1 MAAGNARAM
10 TTSTATA
17 ASGGADR
24 VRRPAPAPAPGR
36 KRLAR
41 PGLKR
46 GMPIILPV
54 LTTIVML
61 SIWEAAVRILAVS
74 PVTLPAPSAIF
85 HSLVYNFPLLL
96 HHTAQTTSEAAMG
109 LALAI
114 AFGVSTGMALAYSPI
129 FRAAVYPH
137 MVFFQLVPKVALA
150 PLFIMWLGIGSES
163 RLAFCVFI
171 AFFPIL
177 VSTASGLASVEHR
190 YIRFCRALTATEWQT
205 FMHVR
210 LPFALPYI
218 FSGMKIGVT
227 MSFIGIIVGEFI
239 TSQAGL
245 GYLIL
250 FASTRAETAVIFAA
264 VFMLCVVGLSFY
276 GALAWCEK
284 IMLRRYGAQYAG

>member
-1 MAAGNARAM
+1 MAAGNAQAM
-10 TTSTATA
+10 TRSATSA
-17 ASGGADR
+17 ARPSVDR
-24 VRRPAPAPAPGR
+24 PRPSAPAPSPRR
-36 KRLAR
+36 KPTARVRLGPA
-41 PGLKR
+41 
-46 GMPIILPV
+46 MPVILPI
-54 LTTIVML
+54 LTTIVIL
-61 SIWEAAVRILAVS
+61 GGWEAAVRALAVS
-74 PVTLPAPSAIF
+74 PVVLPAPSAIF
-85 HSLVYNFPLLL
+85 QSMVDNFPLLV
-96 HHTAQTTSEAAMG
+96 HHAVQTTSEAAMG

-114 AFGVSTGMALAYSPI
+114 VFGVSVGMALAYSPI
-129 FRAAVYPH
+129 FRAAIYPH

-190 YIRFCRALTATEWQT
+190 YIRFCRALTASEWQT
-205 FMHVR
+205 FVHVR

-250 FASTRAETAVIFAA
+250 FASTRAETTVIFAA

-276 GALAWCEK
+276 GILAWCEK
-284 IMLRRYGAQYAG
+284 IMLRRYGAQYTS